1 MALVEINSPN
11 SMTISAGI
19 SILGLAVVIHYDK
32 RDVKDINALVSWVD
46 RNSAKEL
53 IKKTLEVVTYL
64 YAQLSRLMA
73 LKFTD
78 KTRKERGK

>member
-64 YAQLSRLMA
+64 YAQIVPA
-73 LKFTD
+73 
-78 KTRKERGK
+78 